1 MEARSS
7 DFILGA
13 DIRADGGHAS
23 SSDGSG
29 GMAIL
34 GGYNGAPAGQLLGNG
49 PGRPAE
55 SSEQGHGAGHGGH
68 GSGGA
73 SETGHPSLGNLLGGS
88 SGGPSSQDGSGAG
101 GGSIQLKAAGKL
113 KIEPN
118 VIVSANGGNGIR
130 SSASGAGGS
139 IRLDGQSIENHGRIE
154 AKAGQGV
161 KLSGTNQTRG
171 SSGGRIAL
179 HAQAEVLGR
188 DIDVSGEW
196 MSNLSQS
203 SLVEIICILNRH

>member
-1 MEARSS
+1 M
-7 DFILGA
+7 
-13 DIRADGGHAS
+13 
-23 SSDGSG
+23 
-29 GMAIL
+29 
-34 GGYNGAPAGQLLGNG
+34 
-49 PGRPAE
+49 
-55 SSEQGHGAGHGGH
+55 
-68 GSGGA
+68 
-73 SETGHPSLGNLLGGS
+73 
-88 SGGPSSQDGSGAG
+88 
-101 GGSIQLKAAGKL
+101 KAAGKL

-179 HAQAEVLGR
+179 HAQAEVLSG

-196 MSNLSQS
+196 MSNLGSVFIGGNYFAS
-203 SLVEIICILNRH
+203 SIDIDRGTLVFDTKSGCFFVEGGAHGEGVTSSTSFTHGIQDPWIFDICTFTFTYVDIGPEVEIILRGDKPLVIQTVAGVILSWF

>member
-1 MEARSS
+1 MVINLKGDNGLVMEARSG

-29 GMAIL
+29 GIAIL

-73 SETGHPSLGNLLGGS
+73 SETGHPSLGNLLGEVLAVLPARTARVQVE
-88 SGGPSSQDGSGAG
+88 GPS
-101 GGSIQLKAAGKL
+101 
-113 KIEPN
+113 N
-118 VIVSANGGNGIR
+118 
-130 SSASGAGGS
+130 
-139 IRLDGQSIENHGRIE
+139 
-154 AKAGQGV
+154 
-161 KLSGTNQTRG
+161 
-171 SSGGRIAL
+171 
-179 HAQAEVLGR
+179 
-188 DIDVSGEW
+188 
-196 MSNLSQS
+196 
-203 SLVEIICILNRH
+203 